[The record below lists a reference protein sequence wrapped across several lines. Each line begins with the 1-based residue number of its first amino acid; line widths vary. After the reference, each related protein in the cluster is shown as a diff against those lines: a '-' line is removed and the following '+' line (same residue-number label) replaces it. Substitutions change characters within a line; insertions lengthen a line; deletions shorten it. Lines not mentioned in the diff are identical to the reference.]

1 MNYSAC
7 LKGFMGSIPAY
18 GTFSCWRIV
27 WGVCDAHDPRPAL
40 PQAQSTEF
48 RAVNRNPI
56 PKFADSL
63 VANSQKS
70 CQCFFR
76 ESDKSRKLSYNAR
89 ARAHPSVATLLS
101 ELYLP
106 YAPRLE
112 NSMLQKPRLNSSAR
126 SNRFKR
132 AAGDG
137 R

>member
-1 MNYSAC
+1 MR
-7 LKGFMGSIPAY
+7 LVFF
-18 GTFSCWRIV
+18 FSSRRRHTRFDCDWSSD
-27 WGVCDAHDPRPAL
+27 VCSSDLDAHDPRPAL

-101 ELYLP
+101 ELCLP

-132 AAGDG
+132 LAGDG